1 MLKDKLVRNKW
12 FFVAFIA
19 VLAIIGVR
27 LEHTAAPN
35 QEILIQFLNSE
46 IAENQTKGAIS
57 LITTELKA
65 LDIDD
70 LHIEQLK
77 NGALKVSYYSAIEL
91 VKIKETL
98 SQAVSLLHENSVN
111 SIPQDKQLPF
121 DKDIVPYQ
129 LDIYKIQDSSDLGG
143 AMSAVLESKFEITRS
158 TSYKTYAAIY
168 LRQIE
173 QKDKQVIFNCA
184 CYSRASIGLINAFHK
199 IPESRAGPY
208 SEAIIA

>member
-1 MLKDKLVRNKW
+1 MRNKW
-12 FFVAFIA
+12 FFVAFVA
-19 VLAIIGVR
+19 FLAIVAVR
-27 LEHTAAPN
+27 LEHTVAPN
-35 QEILIQFLNSE
+35 QEILIQFSNSE
-46 IAENQTKGAIS
+46 IAQGQTQDAIS

-70 LHIEQLK
+70 LQVEQLK
-77 NGALKVSYYSAIEL
+77 NGAFKVSYYSAVEL

-98 SQAVSLLHENSVN
+98 SQAVALLHGNSVT

-168 LRQIE
+168 KRQIE

-184 CYSRASIGLINAFHK
+184 CYSSASIGLINAFHK